1 MGYKRVDSYDNA
13 RDKVK
18 HKIRF
23 RLLPLHQERQKSNQ
37 DPITSVARHLTPQGQ
52 NPARYFFF
60 GGYAGLV
67 LKRS

>member
-23 RLLPLHQERQKSNQ
+23 RLLPLHHTVTIR
-37 DPITSVARHLTPQGQ
+37 T
-52 NPARYFFF
+52 FM
-60 GGYAGLV
+60 LV
-67 LKRS
+67 

>member
-23 RLLPLHQERQKSNQ
+23 RLLPLHQIGKSLNILMFRLFLLTRYSE
-37 DPITSVARHLTPQGQ
+37 ITSPLF
-52 NPARYFFF
+52 YFSPHNKAD
-60 GGYAGLV
+60 GR
-67 LKRS
+67 K

>member
-23 RLLPLHQERQKSNQ
+23 RLLPLHQQK
-37 DPITSVARHLTPQGQ
+37 GQ
-52 NPARYFFF
+52 VFICPFCYVV
-60 GGYAGLV
+60 GEGLATA
-67 LKRS
+67 